1 MAGVKI
7 SALPAAPSAQL
18 TDIYPIVQG
27 GVTYKLTTTQLATLF
42 GFSPSGILD
51 LAHGGTNADL
61 SASASNGGI
70 VYSTAMAFAI
80 LPGTAT
86 ANQVLLSGSS
96 AAPSWSTATYASTY
110 AINSILY
117 ASGANTV
124 TGLAPLNSSSL
135 VTSLTGVPTWLGPLT
150 NGQIIIG
157 STGAIPV
164 AANISPGP
172 GISIANGPGSIT
184 ISGTGSGI
192 GWTDVTGTSQA
203 MVADNGYVS
212 DNGALVTLTLPAT
225 AAFGTAIS
233 VLGKGAGGW
242 KIAQNAGQNIQVG
255 NTSTTIGVGGSVA
268 STNRFDSIDLICT
281 TANTTWTTLGG
292 VQGILTIV

>member
-7 SALPAAPSAQL
+7 SALPAVPSAQL
-18 TDIYPIVQG
+18 TDFFPVVQA
-27 GVTYKLTTTQLATLF
+27 GVTSQETLQQVATLF
-42 GFSPSGILD
+42 GFSGGILS
-51 LAHGGTNADL
+51 LAHGGTNANL
-61 SASASNGGI
+61 TASNGGV
-70 VYSTAMAFAI
+70 VYSTATALAI
-80 LPGTAT
+80 LSGTAT
-86 ANQVLLSGSS
+86 ANQVLLSGAT
-96 AAPSWSTATYASTY
+96 AAPTWSTATFASTY
-110 AINSILY
+110 AASSILY
-117 ASGANTV
+117 SNGANTV
-124 TGLAPLNSSSL
+124 QGLATANSSSL
-135 VTSLTGVPTWLGPLT
+135 VTTSAGVPIWVGPMT
-150 NGQIIIG
+150 NGQLVIG
-157 STGAIPV
+157 STGATPV
-164 AANISPGP
+164 VGNIAAGP
-172 GISIANGPGSIT
+172 GISVANGAGTIT

-203 MVADNGYVS
+203 MAADNGYVS
-212 DNGALVTLTLPAT
+212 DNAGLVTLTLPAT

-255 NTSTTIGVGGSVA
+255 SSSTTVGVGGSVA